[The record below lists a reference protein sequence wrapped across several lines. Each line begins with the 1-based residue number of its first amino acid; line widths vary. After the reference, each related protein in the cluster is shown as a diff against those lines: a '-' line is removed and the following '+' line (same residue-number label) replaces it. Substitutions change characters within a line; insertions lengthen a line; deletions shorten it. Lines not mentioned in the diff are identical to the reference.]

1 MNLTKPC
8 YALLAIMFALP
19 ATAGEEHDGHEGGHG
34 FEPHHHVAGM
44 LAYAFERDREQ
55 REETPAIGVDYTYRY
70 APRWAVGGF
79 IETLGPRT
87 DRERVVG
94 ATLNWFPVAGWSFF
108 AGPGYEFTESDN
120 ELLLRLGAGYD
131 FHLADG
137 WSVGSKLIYD
147 AIRTGKKTYIAGIA
161 LGKEF

>member
-1 MNLTKPC
+1 MKAVTVSSRTIMLPVCWLTRSSVI
-8 YALLAIMFALP
+8 AS
-19 ATAGEEHDGHEGGHG
+19 
-34 FEPHHHVAGM
+34 
-44 LAYAFERDREQ
+44 REKK
-55 REETPAIGVDYTYRY
+55 RRLSVSYTYRY

-137 WSVGSKLIYD
+137 WSVGPKLIYD